1 MASNSTV
8 LSQSDTDPNDPVTVM
23 NGREGEVLSVEDLIR
38 FPIRD
43 PHYYRAI
50 KRLLDIAFS
59 GLGILLFLPL
69 LLPLAFLIKL
79 ESNGPIFFRQ
89 IRVGRNRRHFICY
102 KFRSMVDDAEILKD
116 EIGYLN
122 EAEGPMFKIRNDPRI
137 TPLGRFLRR
146 SSLDELPQLFN
157 VLKGDMSIVGPRPQ
171 IPSEVDQYEPWHYR
185 RLEVTPGITC
195 LWQVSGRSSI
205 GFEEWMRLDMEY
217 VKMRSLSFDL
227 KILLLTLPAII
238 ARKGAY

>member
-1 MASNSTV
+1 MASKGT
-8 LSQSDTDPNDPVTVM
+8 
-23 NGREGEVLSVEDLIR
+23 
-38 FPIRD
+38 
-43 PHYYRAI
+43 
-50 KRLLDIAFS
+50 LLDSPERETTLGPDSAPGPARVAGGDLLSYPVRDAWHYRLSKRALDLLMS

-69 LLPLAFLIKL
+69 MVPLAVLIKL

-102 KFRSMVDDAEILKD
+102 KFRSMVAEAEALK
-116 EIGYLN
+116 EEFRYLN

-137 TPLGRFLRR
+137 TALGRFLRR

-157 VLKGDMSIVGPRPQ
+157 VFKGDMSIVGPRPQ
-171 IPSEVDQYEPWHYR
+171 IPSEVELYEPWHYR
-185 RLEVTPGITC
+185 RLEVQPGITC

-217 VKMRSLSFDL
+217 VMMRGFLFDVM
-227 KILLLTLPAII
+227 ILLRTLPAII
-238 ARKGAY
+238 ARRGAY